1 MSGHIQFPRSQCPFF
16 LRSLVPSVQWQMLQS
31 AKMNLAVAQAQPTWN
46 LAWQKMPWQPSRH
59 SVGIPCQ
66 TAALWEFM
74 SRKILGQ
81 VDSAS
86 KWGKLQALQHA
97 THVQISICPMF
108 HRTTHL
114 SARRYTEKRE
124 LMDPRSWEPSDRWK
138 INMLHRVSMFS
149 LNSSE
154 SHCKKPWL
162 ILRWWIIF
170 FCANTRRSC
179 STYSIQ
185 SLWQFPRSS
194 IGWDGPPLD
203 LAGAVLWWHSR
214 PAPWRRNPR
223 GKRGRRGTVR
233 DWASPDWVI
242 PPIKAMNG
250 GSHNWIFWALKR
262 SWHWS
267 ETDYSYESVRR
278 SWCEKHFFRRF
289 VKGQF
294 SEQ

>member
-1 MSGHIQFPRSQCPFF
+1 MPHLDGNNFWLVQIFTDVYCMSGHIQFPRSRCPFF

-114 SARRYTEKRE
+114 SARRYTKKRE
-124 LMDPRSWEPSDRWK
+124 LMELGAKW
-138 INMLHRVSMFS
+138 S
-149 LNSSE
+149 LKNQ
-154 SHCKKPWL
+154 HV
-162 ILRWWIIF
+162 
-170 FCANTRRSC
+170 ASC
-179 STYSIQ
+179 
-185 SLWQFPRSS
+185 
-194 IGWDGPPLD
+194 
-203 LAGAVLWWHSR
+203 
-214 PAPWRRNPR
+214 
-223 GKRGRRGTVR
+223 
-233 DWASPDWVI
+233 
-242 PPIKAMNG
+242 
-250 GSHNWIFWALKR
+250 
-262 SWHWS
+262 
-267 ETDYSYESVRR
+267 
-278 SWCEKHFFRRF
+278 
-289 VKGQF
+289 
-294 SEQ
+294 